1 MLFRWVNM
9 IYPYNQQAGGL
20 SWFLSNR
27 MHASMDTFIY
37 RPDQK
42 EERFELPHI
51 QLKVKSAI

>member
-20 SWFLSNR
+20 SLGFCQIECTPLWTHLY
-27 MHASMDTFIY
+27 TG
-37 RPDQK
+37 QK
-42 EERFELPHI
+42 EERFELLHI